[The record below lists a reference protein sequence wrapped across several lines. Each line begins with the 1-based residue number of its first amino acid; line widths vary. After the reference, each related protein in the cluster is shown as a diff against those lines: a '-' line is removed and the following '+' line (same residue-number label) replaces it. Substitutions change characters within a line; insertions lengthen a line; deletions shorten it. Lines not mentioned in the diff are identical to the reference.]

1 MTAEFAANQADDSA
15 DGSRACDEGTASQ
28 VREAT
33 RRALAAVGVEQ
44 VPLDEYE
51 RIARSVFEADV
62 RRSDPDRRR
71 RLDERLAEYTRR

>member
-1 MTAEFAANQADDSA
+1 MTAELADDFA
-15 DGSRACDEGTASQ
+15 DASRACDEDAADH

-33 RRALAAVGVEQ
+33 RRALAAVGVEA
-44 VPLDEYE
+44 VPRDEYE

-62 RRSDPDRRR
+62 RRADPERRR